1 MAQTKT
7 ITIDSPT
14 KKALVA
20 GIAALCVCVVGALLV
35 VGRGSGGTSFASAA
49 RAAGGAPPSFG
60 ATQSGGQG
68 SGQSGQSPGWGA
80 QGDGGSSQS
89 GFDQFRQCL
98 ENQGVTLPDRGRGER
113 PALTDSLRR
122 AFEACRQYLPERPSG
137 GPGFGGRG
145 DGTAPSGTPPSGQ
158 GGPGG
163 GQRSG
168 DGTF

>member
-49 RAAGGAPPSFG
+49 RASGGAPPSFG
-60 ATQSGGQG
+60 TTQSGGQG
-68 SGQSGQSPGWGA
+68 NGRDGQTPGLGT
-80 QGDGGSSQS
+80 QGDSGSPRSS
-89 GFDQFRQCL
+89 FDQFRQCL
-98 ENQGVTLPDRGRGER
+98 ETQGVTLPDRGQGER
-113 PALTDSLRR
+113 PALTDTLRQ
-122 AFEACRQYLPERPSG
+122 AFEACRQYLPERPLR
-137 GPGFGGRG
+137 GPGFGGPG
-145 DGTAPSGTPPSGQ
+145 NGTAPLGTPPSG
-158 GGPGG
+158 PGDG
-163 GQRSG
+163 RRSD

>member
-35 VGRGSGGTSFASAA
+35 VGRGSGGTSFA
-49 RAAGGAPPSFG
+49 PPSFG
-60 ATQSGGQG
+60 TTQGGGQG
-68 SGQSGQSPGWGA
+68 NGRNGQSPGWGPR
-80 QGDGGSSQS
+80 GDSGSPRS

-98 ENQGVTLPDRGRGER
+98 ETQGVTLPDRGQGER
-113 PALTDSLRR
+113 PALTDTLRQ
-122 AFEACRQYLPERPSG
+122 AFEACRQYLPERPLR
-137 GPGFGGRG
+137 GPGFGGPG
-145 DGTAPSGTPPSGQ
+145 NGTASLGTPPSG
-158 GGPGG
+158 PGDG
-163 GQRSG
+163 RRSD